1 MISSRVYNFVHM
13 ERLNI
18 ATLIG
23 ESTEY
28 DKKVM
33 LEERRPKSW

>member
-33 LEERRPKSW
+33 